1 MTEPLHPTVM
11 SRLAF
16 KRPDMKDAGGG
27 TEVCSLSYPEAVLV
41 TEQAMRIEGQALP
54 LAGLG
59 AGGSLDMV
67 KLAPGSDTPFALQQL
82 ASDWVNEI
90 IDPGDFGELAIEL
103 QLRNGQIR
111 WRGPR
116 AVVQA
121 PREQF
126 SDLTAAIA
134 AIAWLWLNVERVE
147 RRLEAGWAG
156 QHDDAA
162 ALARTAFGWSAGRQL
177 GERAVEAS
185 RDRQWFLRCMRLL
198 ERGDRGLSRNARRV
212 FFELCHQLELAK
224 RVTLIGE
231 MIESRETL
239 YNQGA
244 ERVFEYRMFLVS
256 SVLEAAI
263 LAAILAEIVLL
274 LVYEL

>member
-1 MTEPLHPTVM
+1 M

-16 KRPDMKDAGGG
+16 KRADMQDAGDGS
-27 TEVCSLSYPEAVLV
+27 EVCTLSYPEAVLV
-41 TEQAMRIEGQALP
+41 TEQAVRIEGQAIP
-54 LAGLG
+54 SADWR
-59 AGGSLDMV
+59 ASPASSLDML

-82 ASDWVNEI
+82 AGDWVNEVL
-90 IDPGDFGELAIEL
+90 DQGDFGELAIEL

-121 PREQF
+121 PPDQF
-126 SDLTAAIA
+126 NDLTAAIA
-134 AIAWLWLNVERVE
+134 AFAWLWLNVERVE
-147 RRLEAGWAG
+147 RRLEADWGG

-162 ALARTAFGWSAGRQL
+162 ALARTSFGWSNGRRL
-177 GERAVEAS
+177 GKRAIEAS
-185 RDRQWFLRCMRLL
+185 RDRQWFLRCMRIL
-198 ERGDRGLSRNARRV
+198 ERGDGGLSRNARRV

-231 MIESRETL
+231 IIESRETL
-239 YNQGA
+239 YNQSA

-263 LAAILAEIVLL
+263 LTAILAEIVLL